1 MKRLAELVEAVE
13 SETAQGGQ
21 AVSYVGHGWVWLDLG
36 PRRRRERTD
45 GGVARSVDTMTAT
58 ARVDARLVEG
68 RILRFGGGDWN
79 VVGVD
84 DAARSGRSD
93 LMLERRA

>member
-13 SETAQGGQ
+13 SETVQGGL

-36 PRRRRERTD
+36 PRRRREKTD
-45 GGVARSVDTMTAT
+45 AGVARSVDAMTAG
-58 ARVDARLVEG
+58 ARVDPRVVEG

-79 VVGVD
+79 VIAID
-84 DAARSGRSD
+84 EAARPGRCD